1 MSTDMVGQLRVEL
14 QQQVKQQLQLHQQQL
29 REELQNLQGLI
40 QSQQSEILSL
50 RSSLIEAQSRSNQ
63 NHPHHPKPSLPD
75 PDQFNGQT
83 HKFNTWLPSIK
94 AKL

>member
-14 QQQVKQQLQLHQQQL
+14 QQQVEQQLQLHQQQL
-29 REELQNLQGLI
+29 REELQNLRGLI

-63 NHPHHPKPSLPD
+63 NHPHRPKPSLPD

-94 AKL
+94 VSR